1 MKWINYFSVLSQNHF
16 ILYFYFKTVFLNPIF
31 YYHWSFSPRSEGLL
45 LLSLLL
51 LLSKYLIH
59 LLIIATSV
67 NTIKLS
73 IHYTC
78 DYFLIIWKKGSYSN
92 LLLWMKQFRGWSY
105 SLYNIDSIRT
115 TEVLI
120 NNAKRSL
127 DNALTTGQRQVIPPP
142 LRRTTES
149 WQPL

>member
-1 MKWINYFSVLSQNHF
+1 MFFHRIILFFIFISKSYFS
-16 ILYFYFKTVFLNPIF
+16 NPIF

-59 LLIIATSV
+59 PSYHSHICKYYK
-67 NTIKLS
+67 IKHSLYLWLFS
-73 IHYTC
+73 HYMKERKLFKSPC
-78 DYFLIIWKKGSYSN
+78 HEWNN
-92 LLLWMKQFRGWSY
+92 LEWWSY

-115 TEVLI
+115 TGVLI

-127 DNALTTGQRQVIPPP
+127 GHNALTTGQRWGDP
-142 LRRTTES
+142 TT
-149 WQPL
+149 L